1 MTKSAGMASAMP
13 CLELPYILAYKSQNL
28 RPNLDQKVG
37 RATYTQVIKKKFLQL
52 VEPVSLK
59 HARTP
64 TRRESSIKARRCT
77 EWTLVTATA
86 TGTLDGCQDAALR
99 SLLRSVE

>member
-1 MTKSAGMASAMP
+1 MNNEATNQP
-13 CLELPYILAYKSQNL
+13 LPYILAYKSQNL

-37 RATYTQVIKKKFLQL
+37 RATHKKKNFLQL

-77 EWTLVTATA
+77 KWTLVTATA
-86 TGTLDGCQDAALR
+86 TGTPDGCRDAALR
-99 SLLRSVE
+99 SLLRSVD